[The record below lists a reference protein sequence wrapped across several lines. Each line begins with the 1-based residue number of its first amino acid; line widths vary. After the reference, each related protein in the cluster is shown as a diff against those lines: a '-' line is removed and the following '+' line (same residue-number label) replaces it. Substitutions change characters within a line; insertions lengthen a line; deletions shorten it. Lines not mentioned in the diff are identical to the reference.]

1 MPRALVAPPQF
12 TACTTPACKVALW
25 KAVPAVIAHGPF
37 KTSMLLDLPQRLGCA
52 AGRLIRVSTETFRYI
67 NPRLPTQSCN
77 TRILDSY
84 RLAEGERS
92 RR

>member
-1 MPRALVAPPQF
+1 MVTGGPFVGRGS
-12 TACTTPACKVALW
+12 
-25 KAVPAVIAHGPF
+25 VPAVISHGPF

-52 AGRLIRVSTETFRYI
+52 AGRISTETFCYI

-77 TRILDSY
+77 TRILNSY